1 MKDARTFV
9 MQQMPWCTSTNDK
22 QKEMQEKKCFKDAP
36 KRTYTHQTST
46 KLKQDKKEKT
56 SESRGDVHRSMRN
69 WKVLKYKHGNGTK
82 KITKAQRIV
91 ETNYRRNKHKER
103 ANGKMCME

>member
-1 MKDARTFV
+1 
-9 MQQMPWCTSTNDK
+9 
-22 QKEMQEKKCFKDAP
+22 
-36 KRTYTHQTST
+36 
-46 KLKQDKKEKT
+46 
-56 SESRGDVHRSMRN
+56 MRN

-91 ETNYRRNKHKER
+91 ETNDRRNKHKER